1 MEFLHPTDF
10 PLTVVTDFSHG
21 VDVDVEIVEIGV
33 VLVTAFAPPNGMIS

>member
-21 VDVDVEIVEIGV
+21 AEVVEIGF
-33 VLVTAFAPPNGMIS
+33 VLVTEFAPPGGKIS